1 MRKSITSP
9 CQQRKS
15 SGMIQVGVGQQYGT
29 KSSDFDFTGQTVTG
43 FRHPYTLKHTEIDEH
58 FRLISLHVIS

>member
-1 MRKSITSP
+1 
-9 CQQRKS
+9 
-15 SGMIQVGVGQQYGT
+15 MIQVGVGQQYGT